1 LAQRAQGESLKI
13 DDNEIDDN
21 PIPVCVLVRLTTRWQ
36 IPLMMAYAISIHKAQ
51 GMTIAMLDVSFQ
63 GMFEYGQAYVA
74 LSRATDWENLYL
86 RHFDA
91 SSVRVHSDV
100 SKSSIFHESVCYVYL
115 VSVGYEVLLK
125 LRIHNREN

>member
-1 LAQRAQGESLKI
+1 MWAEVRVVNIIYLIIAL
-13 DDNEIDDN
+13 
-21 PIPVCVLVRLTTRWQ
+21 LRLTTRWQ

-91 SSVRVHSDV
+91 SNVKAHVDV
-100 SKSSIFHESVCYVYL
+100 SLLHDVYN
-115 VSVGYEVLLK
+115 SK
-125 LRIHNREN
+125 F